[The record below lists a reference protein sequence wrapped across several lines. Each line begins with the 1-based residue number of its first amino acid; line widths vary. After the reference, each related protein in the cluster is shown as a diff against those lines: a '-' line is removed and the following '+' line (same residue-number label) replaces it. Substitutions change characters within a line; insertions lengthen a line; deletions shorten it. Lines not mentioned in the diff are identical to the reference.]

1 MEDNLLWK
9 AIFEGRQP
17 SVVDNHQRKTTF
29 DGGQPL
35 VENDLRWKT
44 NFSGPR
50 PLVLT
55 PPLQSSK
62 ILGVPLTLCRVN
74 LSSAWSMQARI
85 SEPFLAEESS
95 GILSSDWSFSAWLA
109 SINQRPRLL
118 CAAEIALQKFRV
130 TSLLDANLIVKTQTP
145 TQLNLSLT

>member
-1 MEDNLLWK
+1 MT
-9 AIFEGRQP
+9 FSGR
-17 SVVDNHQRKTTF
+17 
-29 DGGQPL
+29 QPL

-145 TQLNLSLT
+145 TQLNLNLT